1 MTNCGP
7 KGLGPLFL
15 MERPLADP
23 ELKAGLLLTHERI
36 LRQCH
41 LQFWPAR
48 IGKPPVDIEAVHL
61 RELEATDT

>member
-1 MTNCGP
+1 MTYLGP

-23 ELKAGLLLTHERI
+23 EIKAGLLLAHERI

-41 LQFWPAR
+41 SQFWPAR
-48 IGKPPVDIEAVHL
+48 IGKAPVDIEAVHL
-61 RELEATDT
+61 RALEVTDT